1 MMRTVVIDRP
11 GPPDVLTLRDR
22 PVPQPGPG
30 EIRARVHA
38 FGINRADLL
47 QRAGHYPAP
56 SGVPPDVP
64 GLEYAG
70 VVDAAAQDVA
80 SPLPGSRVMGLVG
93 GGAYAEYVVTDAR
106 QAMTIPA
113 SLSFVEGAAVP
124 EAFLTGFD
132 ALERAR
138 VTEGEWTLVLAAGSG
153 VGTATIQLVAARGA
167 RAIGTSR
174 SPAKLDALRALGAE
188 AVVNTSSED
197 LAAAVRRCTGDGAAA
212 AIDLVGGALF
222 PAALAALA
230 PRGRLVLVGLVAGRT
245 AEVDLGLILSRR
257 LRIEGTVLRPR
268 SADEKATL
276 VTAFRERVLPLLAR
290 GEVRPVVDR
299 VYEMTD
305 VAAAHAY
312 VASNASFGKV
322 VVEVP

>member
-1 MMRTVVIDRP
+1 MRAVVIDRP
-11 GPPDVLTLRDR
+11 GPPEVLTLRDR

-30 EIRARVHA
+30 EIRVRVRA

-47 QRAGHYPAP
+47 QRLGQYPAP
-56 SGVPPDVP
+56 PGVPPDIP

-70 VVDAAAQDVA
+70 LVDARASDVE
-80 SPLPGSRVMGLVG
+80 SPAPGTRVMGLVA
-93 GGAYAEYVVTDAR
+93 GGAYAGYVVTEAR
-106 QAMTIPA
+106 HAIAVPA
-113 SLSFVEGAAVP
+113 GLSFVEAAAIP

-138 VTEGEWTLVLAAGSG
+138 VTAGEWTLVLAAGSG
-153 VGTATIQLVAARGA
+153 VGTATVQLIAARGA

-174 SPAKLDALRALGAE
+174 TAAKLDALRALGVDE
-188 AVVNTSSED
+188 VVNTSTDD
-197 LAAAVRRCTGDGAAA
+197 LAKTVRHLTGDGASAV
-212 AIDLVGGALF
+212 IDLVGGPLF

-230 PRGRLVLVGLVAGRT
+230 PQGRLVLVGLAAGRV

-276 VTAFRERVLPLLAR
+276 VTAFRERVLPLLAQGR
-290 GEVRPVVDR
+290 VAPIVDR
-299 VYEMTD
+299 VYALTD
-305 VAAAHAY
+305 VAAAHEY
-312 VASNASFGKV
+312 VASNAGFGKV
-322 VVEVP
+322 VVEIT